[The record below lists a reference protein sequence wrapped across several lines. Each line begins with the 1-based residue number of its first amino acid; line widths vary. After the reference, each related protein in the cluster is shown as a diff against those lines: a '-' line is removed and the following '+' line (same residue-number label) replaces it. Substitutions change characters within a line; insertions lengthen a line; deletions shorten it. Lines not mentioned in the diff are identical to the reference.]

1 MTKFVSIDILEKA
14 LENIQQSPLSEGTV
28 EMIVCRP
35 GIGERS
41 VLEQAE
47 LTTDNGMVGDN
58 WLSRW
63 NENKRSMDRYANMQL
78 NLMNARAIDVIANGE
93 KALWPLAGDQFF
105 VDFNLSE
112 DNLPV
117 GTQLQI
123 GTAVIEITAEPH
135 LGCKKFLERFGKDA
149 VTFVNDSELRSLKLR
164 GVNAKVISPGVIT
177 NGGVISKLAP
187 F

>member
-1 MTKFVSIDILEKA
+1 MTNFVSIDILEKA
-14 LENIQQSPLSEGTV
+14 LENIEQSPLSEGTV

-47 LTTDNGMVGDN
+47 LTIEQGLVGDN

-63 NENKRSMDRYANMQL
+63 DATKRSMDSYLNMQI
-78 NLMNARAIDVIANGE
+78 NLMNARTIDVIANGE

-105 VDFNLSE
+105 VDFDLSA
-112 DNLPV
+112 DNLPI
-117 GTQLQI
+117 GSQLQI
-123 GTAVIEITAEPH
+123 GTAVIEVTEEPH
-135 LGCKKFLERFGKDA
+135 LGCQKFKERFGKDA
-149 VTFVNDSELRSLKLR
+149 VTFVNDSELRSRNLR
-164 GVNAKVISPGVIT
+164 GVNAKVISPGVVT